1 MPCVEQGGT
10 ASTLQLGSRWHL
22 HSACC
27 SCSPRGLHPSH
38 VSPPADPSCRRLKE
52 VNAKCP
58 QQLKAYYECMDYY
71 R

>member
-1 MPCVEQGGT
+1 MYRAGRDSQHAAVGQQVAFAQCLLH
-10 ASTLQLGSRWHL
+10 LQS
-22 HSACC
+22 
-27 SCSPRGLHPSH
+27 RGLHPSN
-38 VSPPADPSCRRLKE
+38 VSPHADPSCRRLKE